1 MRQKIEIKV
10 YLPIKMVGELE
21 TRRKNGLRS
30 KFVEEAIRNHLDG
43 ESEFNVRDI
52 SDKQLM
58 AALINRVGISEFVKG
73 SLRLEMKE

>member
-21 TRRKNGLRS
+21 TRRKAGLRS
-30 KFVEEAIRNHLDG
+30 KFVEEAIRNHLDD

-52 SDKQLM
+52 DNKRLM
-58 AALINRVGISEFVKG
+58 AALIGREGISEFVKS

>member
-30 KFVEEAIRNHLDG
+30 KFVEEAIRNHLDD

-52 SDKQLM
+52 SNKQLM
-58 AALINRVGISEFVKG
+58 AALIAREGISEFVKG